1 MDAPLLSPTP
11 PVAAIYVNQGASAA
25 MLGVIG
31 SGCVNV
37 NAYRAQGAFGII
49 LDEARSQ
56 QVRND

>member
-1 MDAPLLSPTP
+1 
-11 PVAAIYVNQGASAA
+11 VAAIYVNQGASAA

-56 QVRND
+56 QVRHD